1 MRTRTILTIAGAVI
15 AVLALAGCSG
25 TDSMS
30 GMDHGSTSTP
40 DTASPTADVVPFSD
54 QDIAFA
60 QMMTAHHEQAIE
72 MADTLLGKAGVDEK
86 VVQTAVNIK
95 EAQQPEIDT
104 MADWLKS
111 WGAST
116 NSMTG
121 MDRGGDSGM
130 MSDADMN
137 ALAQASGADAGA
149 LFLEQM
155 IQHHQGAVAMAQT
168 EVDAGQNTDA
178 VALAQKIITDQTAE
192 ISEMQ
197 KQLSELP

>member
-1 MRTRTILTIAGAVI
+1 MRTRTILTIAGAVV
-15 AVLALAGCSG
+15 AVTTLAGCSG
-25 TDSMS
+25 TDSTS

-40 DTASPTADVVPFSD
+40 DTASPTAEDGTFND

-72 MADTLLGKAGVDEK
+72 MADTLLSKTGVDEQ
-86 VVQTAVNIK
+86 VVQTASNIK
-95 EAQQPEIDT
+95 AAQQPEIDT

-121 MDRGGDSGM
+121 MDHGGSGM

-137 ALAQASGADAGA
+137 ALAQANGTDASRM
-149 LFLEQM
+149 FLEQM
-155 IQHHQGAVAMAQT
+155 IEHHQGAVAMAQT

-178 VALAQKIITDQTAE
+178 VALAQKIINDQTAE
-192 ISEMQ
+192 IAEMQ